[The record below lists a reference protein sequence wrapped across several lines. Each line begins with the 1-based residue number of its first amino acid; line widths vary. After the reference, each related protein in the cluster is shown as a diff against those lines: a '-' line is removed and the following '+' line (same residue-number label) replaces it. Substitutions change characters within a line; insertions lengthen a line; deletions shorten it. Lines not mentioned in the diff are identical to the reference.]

1 MGGLPSFSSA
11 EFPRLTIT
19 AVIDILVVAALIYQF
34 ILIVRGR
41 RAAHIVVGVII
52 LVFIY
57 LAAIFF
63 RLELLRTLLATLAP
77 YTAFALIVV
86 FQSDVRRVLARLGRH
101 RFLGFSELER
111 REVAD
116 EILLAMSQLSQQR
129 FGALIVIERNIGLLT
144 FVESGVNLD
153 ARISRDLLLAIFH
166 PKGALHDGAVIVH
179 GGRIVAAG
187 CFLPL
192 TTNPALTAKLGTR
205 HRAAIGVSEETD
217 CVALVVSEETGR
229 ISVAYGGDIELHVPL
244 ERLSQ
249 ILTSGTPARDARI
262 PHKSGVAEAVPIDI
276 DTSRRA

>member
-1 MGGLPSFSSA
+1 MGSLPSFFPA
-11 EFPRLTIT
+11 ELPRLTIT
-19 AVIDILVVAALIYQF
+19 AVIDILVVATLIYQF

-41 RAAHIVVGVII
+41 RAAHIAVGVIV

-57 LAAIFF
+57 LAAIFL

-101 RFLGFSELER
+101 RFFGFSELER

-129 FGALIVIERNIGLLT
+129 FGALIVVERNIGLLT
-144 FVESGVNLD
+144 FIESGVNLD

-205 HRAAIGVSEETD
+205 HRAAIGVCEETD

-229 ISVAYGGDIELHVPL
+229 ISVAWGGEIELNVPL
-244 ERLSQ
+244 DRLSQ
-249 ILTSGTPARDARI
+249 ILTNGAPARDVQAPYKPGEAGPVAI
-262 PHKSGVAEAVPIDI
+262 DKSRHA
-276 DTSRRA
+276 